1 MFNIFFPGRL
11 KGVKLQPAGVVKA
24 TAGRDKRNS
33 LLPSQTSMVPAN
45 VVFDVAVAEFQRNVN
60 GCYST
65 SPRNDAGLQLSIRSM
80 ELRDT

>member
-1 MFNIFFPGRL
+1 M
-11 KGVKLQPAGVVKA
+11 VKA

-60 GCYST
+60 GCYLT
-65 SPRNDAGLQLSIRSM
+65 SPRNDAGLQLSIRSV
-80 ELRDT
+80 ELRET